1 MFPWNLFPFNK
12 DAKSRMDQMN
22 PQDIQKYVQEMM
34 DKLMPESLQKMEP
47 EQMFQSFSKGTN
59 FRNDNINHAEKF
71 NYVVFET
78 HHHVYIRI
86 PILDSSWLEHVKI
99 YYTSNQL
106 IIQHIPIFEDKHTI
120 TLPAIVRKKGSV
132 ALYKDDILEIR
143 IQKNIDI
150 HYSEIDVTE
159 MN

>member
-47 EQMFQSFSKGTN
+47 EKMFQSFSKEAN
-59 FRNDNINHAEKF
+59 FRKDNINHAEKF
-71 NYVVFET
+71 NYIFFET
-78 HHHVYIRI
+78 HHHVYVRI
-86 PILDSSWLEHVKI
+86 PILDSSWLEHIKI
-99 YYTSNQL
+99 FYTSNQL
-106 IIQHIPIFEDKHTI
+106 IIQHIPLFEDKHTI

-143 IQKNIDI
+143 ILKNIDI

>member
-12 DAKSRMDQMN
+12 DAKNRMDQMN
-22 PQDIQKYVQEMM
+22 PQDIQKYVQQMM
-34 DKLMPESLQKMEP
+34 DKLMPDSLQKMEP
-47 EQMFQSFSKGTN
+47 DKMFQSFSKGEN
-59 FRNDNINHAEKF
+59 FRNDNINHSEKF

-78 HHHVYIRI
+78 HHYVRI
-86 PILDSSWLEHVKI
+86 PILDSNWLEHLKI
-99 YYTSNQL
+99 FYTSNQL
-106 IIQHIPIFEDKHTI
+106 IIQHIPSFEDKHTI

-150 HYSEIDVTE
+150 QYSEIDVTE